1 MKKYF
6 FKTYNKN
13 VTKLSFAK
21 IPQTN
26 KKAFTLVE
34 IVIALFVL
42 SLLSLATYKI
52 YTSSIRAEKQSKN
65 YFKALNLASTK
76 IEELLIT
83 NENGSRKEKEK
94 IFNIEWKV
102 ESQKISVT
110 VIWQERGEKK
120 SLNLKAAPIQK
131 SYFTDTKNGV

>member
-83 NENGSRKEKEK
+83 NENGSGKEKEK

-120 SLNLKAAPIQK
+120 SLNLIR
-131 SYFTDTKNGV
+131 